1 MNATAID
8 PSRTAEATRFD
19 VVSSFIAMVKRQPE
33 ITKAKLKP
41 KPDRQG
47 GAPSFVCGR
56 SLTAL
61 ALHHRW
67 QMQNMEFE
75 RENQL
80 FPNRREAQFE

>member
-19 VVSSFIAMVKRQPE
+19 VAPSFIAMVKRTSE

-47 GAPSFVCGR
+47 GAFFCLR
-56 SLTAL
+56 AL
-61 ALHHRW
+61 LDGFGTSSPMA
-67 QMQNMEFE
+67 N
-75 RENQL
+75 
-80 FPNRREAQFE
+80 AKYGI

>member
-47 GAPSFVCGR
+47 GA
-56 SLTAL
+56 LL
-61 ALHHRW
+61 
-67 QMQNMEFE
+67 
-75 RENQL
+75 L
-80 FPNRREAQFE
+80 FAVAP